1 MNDDGRPMHNSP
13 HPPSP
18 AEAGQRAALTLHAP
32 GRLHLGFLDP
42 AGTLGRRF
50 GSLGLVID
58 GFETV
63 VTLSTAGEDRLTAD
77 GPDAQA
83 ELPRVQAHLQQLRDQ
98 TGCTQPLHLH
108 LQRVL
113 PPHAGFGSGT
123 QLALAVGRVF
133 AAWHGLPL
141 ATTTLAAWL
150 GRGLRSGVGI
160 AGFDQGGL
168 LLDGG
173 PGAPSRPAPLL
184 ARVTLPDAWRVIV
197 VTEPGRSGLSG
208 AAERQALA
216 TLAPLTQAQSADICH
231 QVLMRV
237 LPGAADGHF
246 ETFAAGLGHVQ
257 QVLGEHFA
265 PAQGGLAYTS
275 AAVSHAVQCMAAA
288 AGPDGAATGQSS
300 WGPTGFAIVPSQQQA
315 ESLVQTAQA
324 AGALPASLRL
334 HIVRARNHGAVLHQ
348 AAAQADIG

>member
-1 MNDDGRPMHNSP
+1 MTTTPSAPMRPDGLVLAP
-13 HPPSP
+13 HTP
-18 AEAGQRAALTLHAP
+18 LTLRAP

-58 GFETV
+58 GFETEL
-63 VTLSTAGEDRLTAD
+63 TLTRAD
-77 GPDAQA
+77 DHDVLRATGVEAQA
-83 ELPRVQAHLQQLRDQ
+83 ELPRVAAHLQALRDL
-98 TGCTQPLHLH
+98 TGLHAPLHLR
-108 LQRVL
+108 LARVL

-123 QLALAVGRVF
+123 QLALAVGRAF
-133 AAWHGLPL
+133 AAWHGL
-141 ATTTLAAWL
+141 AVTTPTLASWL

-184 ARVTLPDAWRVIV
+184 SRVTLPDSWRVIV
-197 VTEPGRSGLSG
+197 VSEPGRSGLSG

-216 TLAPLTQAQSADICH
+216 MLQPLSQQQAADLCH

-246 ETFAAGLGHVQ
+246 ATFAAGLTHMQ
-257 QVLGEHFA
+257 RVLGEHFA

-275 AAVSHAVQCMAAA
+275 AAVGHAVQCIAAA
-288 AGPDGAATGQSS
+288 AGPDGAAIGQSS
-300 WGPTGFAIVPSQQQA
+300 WGPTAFAIVPSQQRA
-315 ESLVQTAQA
+315 DELVRTAQA
-324 AGALPASLRL
+324 AGALPAALRL
-334 HIVRARNHGAVLHQ
+334 HVVRARNHGAVLTGG
-348 AAAQADIG
+348 DVPVRVV